1 MNGEIQVLP
10 HHLPVLGVTQP
21 GILRIQYIG
30 REVSYALGA
39 GIYEVDENGVRVIAD
54 MVDSGE
60 NINTESIAKKKEE
73 AKAFMKQAEKDGLVS
88 SAEYLSAEEEVLKQ
102 TALEQLAKR
111 IWLISCEKS
120 KNYTILRM
128 SKDYYSILWVERN
141 ASADDIKKAYR
152 KKAMESHPDRHGW
165 DKAKEEEFKS
175 INEAYAVLSDSIRKR
190 LAMISSEVLRVV
202 VLAEDLMVLILVI
215 SM

>member
-1 MNGEIQVLP
+1 MLFSLISTTKKVLDKTEIESVIIPTMNGEIQILP
-10 HHLPVLGVTQP
+10 NHLPVLGVTQP

-30 REVSYALGA
+30 REVSYALWA

-60 NINTESIAKKKEE
+60 NINAESIAKKKEE

-111 IWLISCEKS
+111 S
-120 KNYTILRM
+120 
-128 SKDYYSILWVERN
+128 
-141 ASADDIKKAYR
+141 
-152 KKAMESHPDRHGW
+152 
-165 DKAKEEEFKS
+165 
-175 INEAYAVLSDSIRKR
+175 
-190 LAMISSEVLRVV
+190 
-202 VLAEDLMVLILVI
+202 
-215 SM
+215 